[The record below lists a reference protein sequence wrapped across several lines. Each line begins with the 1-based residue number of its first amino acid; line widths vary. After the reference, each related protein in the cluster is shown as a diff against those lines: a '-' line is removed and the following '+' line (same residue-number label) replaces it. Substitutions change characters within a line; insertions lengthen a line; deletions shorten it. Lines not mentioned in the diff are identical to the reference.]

1 MKIDIEGVQSII
13 KSTYEFPDSGLAL
26 IYGDNSVGKSSI
38 IRAIAAAISYD
49 ASNRDSRILEEQK
62 LLGILQDGSKSNLGL
77 IRVGNDEA
85 YIKLS
90 GSLINETALISR
102 NGRFKGSK
110 PRFVITNVLGDVS
123 WIMRILTHTT
133 SDKISDYLKGF
144 NDMILRYED
153 ITDRIGNTK
162 KELFQ
167 KIQDLNRMLKESS
180 EAQKQVREKRKML
193 DETRKKLKALQEK
206 LSEEAKQDP
215 NKEQRISEINSQ
227 IVEKEK
233 LIGQSTKTIED
244 LEKKVRNNKATMAQ
258 LIEQIN
264 QMEESRKSLHKT
276 LEEYNVVDIESIP
289 KIEEEINSLKEK
301 RSKEQVLYD
310 ILKRTH
316 SMLEKEHSG
325 EVVCPLCGSSKI
337 KPEEVERIAA
347 EKDESIRVFDSKIST
362 LSRRAGDLNEIL
374 KRKRS
379 LTQQI
384 SGMDNNIIR
393 SKDDL
398 KYYEQDAESSKVL
411 LQAEEN
417 KRTDLVRQKDDL
429 QIAIS
434 GDNSDEK
441 EKLKTMQAQIR
452 TLEADIKDLE
462 MGQKYSQINIFGTN
476 YPVEAKTLDIFD
488 KGVMTSLSDIES
500 HFQELRDTEKTKLKD
515 EFNRSIKGI
524 LKEMSFDLDI
534 YVDNNFNILARKK
547 TDGGYRIL
555 ETQNLSRSE
564 QATIALTLQLAL
576 ANGYSPDIPLIL
588 CDGIYEYFDEE
599 RRKKIL
605 TYVDEFGKK
614 HNRTI
619 IMTVVKEGLSR
630 PTVGS
635 P

>member
-62 LLGILQDGSKSNLGL
+62 LLGILHDGSKSNLGL
-77 IRVGNDEA
+77 IRVGTDEA
-85 YIKLS
+85 HIKLS
-90 GSLINETALISR
+90 GSSINETALISR
-102 NGRFKGSK
+102 NGRFKGSN
-110 PRFVITNVLGDVS
+110 PGFVITNVLSDVS

-144 NDMILRYED
+144 NDMILRYD
-153 ITDRIGNTK
+153 DVIDRIGNTK

-180 EAQKQVREKRKML
+180 EAKKQVREKRKVL
-193 DETRKKLKALQEK
+193 EETKQKLKALSEK
-206 LSEEAKQDP
+206 LSEDAKRDP
-215 NKEQRISEINSQ
+215 NKEKRISEINKQ
-227 IVEKEK
+227 ITEKEK
-233 LIGQSTKTIED
+233 LIGESTKAIEE
-244 LEKKVRNNKATMAQ
+244 LEKGVRDNKATIAQ
-258 LIEQIN
+258 LSEQIN
-264 QMEESRKSLHKT
+264 RMEESRKNLLKT
-276 LEEYNVVDIESIP
+276 IEEYSGADIESIP
-289 KIEEEINSLKEK
+289 RIEEEINLLKEK

-337 KPEEVERIAA
+337 NPKDVERIAA
-347 EKDESIRVFDSKIST
+347 EKDEAIRVFDSKIST
-362 LSRRAGDLNEIL
+362 LSRRAGDLNEIS
-374 KRKRS
+374 KRKRN

-384 SGMDNNIIR
+384 SGMDNNILR

-398 KYYEQDAESSKVL
+398 KQYEQDAEKSKVKL
-411 LQAEEN
+411 HEAET
-417 KRTDLVRQKDDL
+417 KMADLVRQRDDL

-434 GDNSDEK
+434 GDDSDEK
-441 EKLKTMQAQIR
+441 EKLKKMQTQIR
-452 TLEADIKDLE
+452 TLESDIKDLE
-462 MGQKYSQINIFGTN
+462 GSQKYSQINIFGAN

-500 HFQELRDTEKTKLKD
+500 HFQELSETEKTKLKD

-547 TDGGYRIL
+547 TDDGYRTL

-576 ANGYSPDIPLIL
+576 ANGYSPNIPLIL

-599 RRKKIL
+599 RRKKVL
-605 TYVDEFGKK
+605 TYADEFGKK

-619 IMTVVKEGLSR
+619 IMTVVKEGISR